1 VISIVAALT
10 VAQLDTT
17 GKMHLV
23 GTLYIVAT
31 PIGNLDDMS
40 PRAVATLQAV
50 RVIAAED
57 TRHSAKL
64 LRRFEIATPMLSY
77 HQHNERE
84 REERLL
90 AALADGDVAL
100 ISDAGTPA
108 ISDPGQ
114 KLVAA
119 ALARGHRV
127 VPIPGPSAL
136 TAAVSASGMV
146 PGPFVFLGFVPRGG
160 EERRRALTRAA
171 TSGFPVV
178 LFESPVRLGGTLSH
192 LAAAFGDRPALIAR
206 ELTKLHEELS
216 FGTLDTLAD
225 AYRETE
231 PRGEVVIVVGEAVSS
246 SPDGGDVEAVVRR
259 LLADG
264 LKPSR
269 AAREAAAITGRP
281 GAELYEL
288 VRAVAGERRGER

>member
-1 VISIVAALT
+1 
-10 VAQLDTT
+10 
-17 GKMHLV
+17 M
-23 GTLYIVAT
+23 GTLYVVAT

-40 PRAVATLQAV
+40 PRAVAILSAV
-50 RVIAAED
+50 HLIAAED

-64 LRRFEIATPMLSY
+64 LRRFGVTTPMLSY

-84 REERLL
+84 REQRVL

-114 KLVAA
+114 KLVASA
-119 ALARGHRV
+119 VAHGHPV

-146 PGPFVFLGFVPRGG
+146 PGPFLFLGFVPRSG
-160 EERRRALTRAA
+160 EDRRRTLAKAA

-178 LFESPVRLGGTLSH
+178 LFESPVRLGVTMAD
-192 LAAAFGDRPALIAR
+192 LAAALGDRPALIAR
-206 ELTKLHEELS
+206 ELTKIHEELV
-216 FGTLDTLAD
+216 FGRLGELAET
-225 AYRETE
+225 YHQTE
-231 PRGEVVIVVGEAVSS
+231 PRGEVVIVVGEAAATATEA
-246 SPDGGDVEAVVRR
+246 DGGDVEGVVRR
-259 LLADG
+259 LLAEG

-288 VRAVAGERRGER
+288 VRAVASEGRENNTS

>member
-1 VISIVAALT
+1 
-10 VAQLDTT
+10 
-17 GKMHLV
+17 M

-40 PRAVATLQAV
+40 PRAVATLRAV
-50 RVIAAED
+50 QVIAAED

-64 LRRFEIATPMLSY
+64 LRRFEVDTPMLSY

-84 REERLL
+84 REARLM
-90 AALADGDVAL
+90 AALGTGDVAL

-108 ISDPGQ
+108 VSDPGQ

-119 ALARGHRV
+119 ALAHGHRV

-136 TAAVSASGMV
+136 TAAVSASGLV
-146 PGPFVFLGFVPRGG
+146 PGPFVFLGFVPRAG
-160 EERRRALTRAA
+160 EERRHVLTKAA

-178 LFESPVRLGGTLSH
+178 VFESPVRLGGTLAD
-192 LAAAFGDRPALIAR
+192 LAAAFGDRAALVAR

-216 FGTLDTLAD
+216 FGRLDTLAD
-225 AYRETE
+225 VFRETE
-231 PRGEVVIVVGEAVSS
+231 PRGEVVVVVGEREDFGE
-246 SPDGGDVEAVVRR
+246 DGGDVEAVVRR

-269 AAREAAAITGRP
+269 VAREAAAITGRP
-281 GAELYEL
+281 GAELYDL
-288 VRAVAGERRGER
+288 VRDVAGQRGPEEP

>member
-1 VISIVAALT
+1 
-10 VAQLDTT
+10 
-17 GKMHLV
+17 M
-23 GTLYIVAT
+23 GTLYVVAT

-40 PRAVATLQAV
+40 PRAVAILSAV
-50 RVIAAED
+50 HLIAAED

-64 LRRFEIATPMLSY
+64 LRRFGVATPMLSY

-84 REERLL
+84 RERRVL

-114 KLVAA
+114 KLVASA
-119 ALARGHRV
+119 VAHGHPV

-146 PGPFVFLGFVPRGG
+146 PGPFLFLGFVPRSG
-160 EERRRALTRAA
+160 EDRRRALAKAA

-178 LFESPVRLGGTLSH
+178 LFESPVRLGVTLAD
-192 LAAAFGDRPALIAR
+192 LAAALGDRPALIAR
-206 ELTKLHEELS
+206 ELTKIHEEFV
-216 FGTLDTLAD
+216 FGRLGELAET
-225 AYRETE
+225 YRETE
-231 PRGEVVIVVGEAVSS
+231 PRGEVVIVVGEATATEA
-246 SPDGGDVEAVVRR
+246 DGGDVEGVVRR
-259 LLADG
+259 LLAEG

-288 VRAVAGERRGER
+288 VRAVASEGRENNPP

>member
-1 VISIVAALT
+1 
-10 VAQLDTT
+10 
-17 GKMHLV
+17 M

-31 PIGNLDDMS
+31 PIGNLDDIS
-40 PRAVATLQAV
+40 PRAVATLREV

-64 LRRFEIATPMLSY
+64 LRRFGITTPMLSY

-84 REERLL
+84 REDRLL
-90 AALADGDVAL
+90 AALTDGDVAL

-108 ISDPGQ
+108 IADPGQ
-114 KLVAA
+114 RLVAA
-119 ALARGHRV
+119 ARAHGHRV

-160 EERRRALTRAA
+160 EDRRRVLTKAA

-178 LFESPVRLGGTLSH
+178 LFESPVRLGATLAD
-192 LAAAFGDRPALIAR
+192 LAAAFGDRAAVVAR
-206 ELTKLHEELS
+206 ELTKIHEELS
-216 FGTLDTLAD
+216 FGTLESLAET
-225 AYRETE
+225 YRETE
-231 PRGEVVIVVGEAVSS
+231 PRGEIVIVVGEATAIG
-246 SPDGGDVEAVVRR
+246 PDGGDVEAVVRR

-281 GAELYEL
+281 GAELYDL
-288 VRAVAGERRGER
+288 VRAVAKERRGEG

>member
-1 VISIVAALT
+1 MI
-10 VAQLDTT
+10 
-17 GKMHLV
+17 V
-23 GTLYIVAT
+23 GTLYVVAT
-31 PIGNLDDMS
+31 PIGNLDDMA
-40 PRAVATLQAV
+40 PRAVETLRAV
-50 RVIAAED
+50 HVIAAED

-64 LRRFEIATPMLSY
+64 LRIFDIATPMLSY

-84 REERLL
+84 REARLMT
-90 AALADGDVAL
+90 ALTEGDVAL

-146 PGPFVFLGFVPRGG
+146 PGPFVFLGFVPRAG
-160 EERRRALTRAA
+160 EERRRALTKAS

-178 LFESPVRLGGTLSH
+178 VFESPVRLGGTLADLS
-192 LAAAFGDRPALIAR
+192 AAFGDRPALVAR
-206 ELTKLHEELS
+206 ELTKIHEELS
-216 FGTLDTLAD
+216 FGSLA
-225 AYRETE
+225 ALAEQFQETE
-231 PRGEVVIVVGEAVSS
+231 PRGEVVIVVGEQIEIST
-246 SPDGGDVEAVVRR
+246 DGGDIEAVVRR

-269 AAREAAAITGRP
+269 VAREAAAITGRP
-281 GAELYEL
+281 GAELYDL
-288 VRAVAGERRGER
+288 VRKVAGQLEIE